1 MLVVTVLFGGCN
13 LFIFTGF
20 CGAGNQWG
28 LQERVVAA
36 SSLEAFAQQLRQG
49 KSAIQALL
57 PAAEQPA
64 LDAFLSRTVDAAGTL
79 FQPTIVGS
87 TGK

>member
-1 MLVVTVLFGGCN
+1 M
-13 LFIFTGF
+13 
-20 CGAGNQWG
+20 
-28 LQERVVAA
+28 VAA

-64 LDAFLSRTVDAAGTL
+64 LDAFYSRTVDAAGTL
-79 FQPTIVGS
+79 F
-87 TGK
+87 